1 MLCQKASGECG
12 DIWNGEL
19 SMETISH
26 IQSEGF
32 LGQKEVVT
40 VSHNACI
47 REMIQEVNVH
57 GKADRHMKLLTV
69 ETEIVVVTLW
79 DQEECNQFCSKEE
92 LWEVMRDQEM
102 KIQWLT
108 ENEGQPVP
116 EE

>member
-1 MLCQKASGECG
+1 
-12 DIWNGEL
+12 
-19 SMETISH
+19 METISH

-69 ETEIVVVTLW
+69 ETEIVLGTLW

-92 LWEVMRDQEM
+92 LWEAMRDEEL
-102 KIQWLT
+102 KI
-108 ENEGQPVP
+108 P
-116 EE
+116 